1 MEKKEK
7 FIKIPRSIDKDP
19 RLLPWMQKNH
29 VNPYALTYAIICM
42 IDRLYQEKEMTLS
55 DLLEGISRKH
65 LPYRMLKEIVVAS
78 GFFNYEDGHV
88 CYDWDRFT
96 RKFVEKAPI
105 RPQSG
110 PNEAPTTPAR
120 DLKATNVDKDIDVD
134 VDNSHTKKEKE
145 KKESAPISGD
155 GYESRIHDI
164 VLHYPFREGE
174 LVGWGGKLS
183 FLFRRHHSGQ
193 SRCP

>member
-105 RPQSG
+105 RPQ
-110 PNEAPTTPAR
+110 
-120 DLKATNVDKDIDVD
+120 
-134 VDNSHTKKEKE
+134 
-145 KKESAPISGD
+145 
-155 GYESRIHDI
+155 
-164 VLHYPFREGE
+164 
-174 LVGWGGKLS
+174 
-183 FLFRRHHSGQ
+183 
-193 SRCP
+193 